1 MIKIQ
6 RQIHG
11 ISMVNV
17 WFAEEPV
24 KDQGIILYKEAKFK
38 PSKAENFDTLVS
50 SLEESEDE
58 IKAHF
63 SKGCKYK
70 VNRALRED
78 ITFEILKADEITDE
92 ILEEFL
98 TFFEEFWES
107 KNTTIGDKDSL
118 RQEMKEYRGLNALSL
133 AWATVQGEKAVY
145 HTHVFDDKSAR
156 LLHSAS
162 LFRLKADEEGSNKNI
177 IGMANRALH
186 YKEMLFFKENGLKE
200 YDWGGAGKGEEV
212 ASITEFK
219 ESFGGEAVTYYD
231 GEQING
237 IKAKLIS
244 GLSNLKQRIR

>member
-24 KDQGIILYKEAKFK
+24 NDPGVITYKEAKFRPK
-38 PSKAENFDTLVS
+38 QAENFDTLVS

-78 ITFEILKADEITDE
+78 ITFEILKSDDITDE

-98 TFFEEFWES
+98 TFFEEFWNS
-107 KNTTIGDKDSL
+107 KNK
-118 RQEMKEYRGLNALSL
+118 KNN
-133 AWATVQGEKAVY
+133 
-145 HTHVFDDKSAR
+145 
-156 LLHSAS
+156 
-162 LFRLKADEEGSNKNI
+162 FR
-177 IGMANRALH
+177 R
-186 YKEMLFFKENGLKE
+186 
-200 YDWGGAGKGEEV
+200 
-212 ASITEFK
+212 
-219 ESFGGEAVTYYD
+219 
-231 GEQING
+231 
-237 IKAKLIS
+237 
-244 GLSNLKQRIR
+244 